1 MEFTQAMRQP
11 RHATP
16 LLPLVVLL
24 LMYCA
29 TGRIA
34 AADPATQYR
43 CGFDEMMR
51 RSGPLSNVVVREVPR
66 KGQGAMQAYTVAT
79 LDDDSDWEPIRIKVF
94 TEELE
99 KKRNKKKTFCEKAG
113 ETCETV
119 LGEKVNCEARD
130 IFSQE
135 KKQLYTQKI
144 IPGAVKLHAE
154 RLLVKHTVD
163 KIKVPRSLNEPCNHF
178 NPPSE
183 HIRDGV
189 PDADFIIY
197 AAARP
202 SGTNSRAVWAATCIT
217 WSDSRPSIGAM
228 NFDPNYMTD
237 TAWSVRVAAH
247 ELAHALGFSKER
259 MEEKSML
266 NSKYIVRGRSRW
278 MVAGN
283 HVKAK
288 TRAHFGCDSLEGME
302 LEDEDG
308 VSSRK
313 IPHWKERHARDE
325 LMAPTVGAG
334 YYTALTMAVFA
345 DMEYY
350 SVNWSMA
357 EPMSWGHRSGCD
369 FLEKKCS
376 EMTDFPA
383 KYPHMFCDA
392 TDKETLRCTSDRR
405 HVGTCTANIVEN
417 KGNPADKD
425 VCPVVSSYFHET
437 SSGTTYNACSDV
449 TVTSLPGSLNGGDSW
464 CLDAELEKKD
474 DNGHKSVKGVCAQVL
489 CEEGTVKVKY
499 LGNTDNWHE
508 CPEDT
513 QITVTLN
520 DFKQDG
526 KIKCPKYGEVCTIAA
541 NGSSIVI
548 PRALEG
554 DKREEQE
561 EEAEESVA
569 APALSPGAEALTKA
583 SPADLPAE
591 EYSSEEGPSEEASVE
606 EAFIAEA
613 FSEEASHP
621 GKNSES
627 PVLQAA
633 SKQPQQE
640 SEAEQMTAVEASATT
655 QQVSANSSQ
664 GTVGWATVSNIPAFG
679 EAMGDGG
686 TVRGR
691 RVLPLLFLLLGLWG
705 FAAQ

>member
-29 TGRIA
+29 SGRIA

-51 RSGPLSNVVVREVPR
+51 RSGPLPTAVVREVPR

-79 LDDDSDWEPIRIKVF
+79 LDDDSEWETIRIAVS
-94 TEELE
+94 TEDLE
-99 KKRNKKKTFCEKAG
+99 GGTNKKKYCEEGKTECYNALWHKVSCTP
-113 ETCETV
+113 EHV
-119 LGEKVNCEARD
+119 LTEV
-130 IFSQE
+130 
-135 KKQLYTQKI
+135 KKQLYTGKI

-154 RLLVKHTVD
+154 RLLVKPTAD
-163 KIKVPRSLNEPCNHF
+163 KITVPRSLNDPCNQFTIPTKHK
-178 NPPSE
+178 S
-183 HIRDGV
+183 DGV

-217 WSDSRPSIGAM
+217 WSDLRPSIGAM
-228 NFDPNYMTD
+228 NFDPKYMTD

-259 MEEKSML
+259 MEEKGML
-266 NSKYIVRGRSRW
+266 NSEYSVRGMKRW

-283 HVKAK
+283 HVQAK

-308 VSSRK
+308 ASARK

-345 DMEYY
+345 DMGYY
-350 SVNWSMA
+350 RVNWSMA
-357 EPMSWGHRSGCD
+357 EPMSWGHRSGCE

-376 EMTDFPA
+376 EITDFPT
-383 KYPHMFCDA
+383 KYPHMFCDDS
-392 TDKETLRCTSDRR
+392 DKETLRCTSDRR

-417 KGNPADKD
+417 KGNLADKD

-449 TVTSLPGSLNGGDSW
+449 TVTSLHGSLNGGDSW
-464 CLDAELEKKD
+464 CLDAELVEKND

-499 LGNTDNWHE
+499 LGSKDFQP
-508 CPEDT
+508 CPENT
-513 QITVTLN
+513 QITVKLN
-520 DFKQDG
+520 GFEQDG

-541 NGSSIVI
+541 NGSSIVV

-561 EEAEESVA
+561 EKREESVA
-569 APALSPGAEALTKA
+569 ALALSPGAEALTKA
-583 SPADLPAE
+583 SPADLLAE
-591 EYSSEEGPSEEASVE
+591 EHSSEEGPSEEASVE

-621 GKNSES
+621 GKNSEA
-627 PVLQAA
+627 PVVQAA

-640 SEAEQMTAVEASATT
+640 SEAKQTTAVEASATT
-655 QQVSANSSQ
+655 QHVPANSSQ

-679 EAMGDGG
+679 ETMGDGG
-686 TVRGR
+686 TVRER

>member
-1 MEFTQAMRQP
+1 
-11 RHATP
+11 
-16 LLPLVVLL
+16 
-24 LMYCA
+24 
-29 TGRIA
+29 
-34 AADPATQYR
+34 
-43 CGFDEMMR
+43 
-51 RSGPLSNVVVREVPR
+51 
-66 KGQGAMQAYTVAT
+66 
-79 LDDDSDWEPIRIKVF
+79 
-94 TEELE
+94 
-99 KKRNKKKTFCEKAG
+99 
-113 ETCETV
+113 
-119 LGEKVNCEARD
+119 
-130 IFSQE
+130 
-135 KKQLYTQKI
+135 
-144 IPGAVKLHAE
+144 
-154 RLLVKHTVD
+154 
-163 KIKVPRSLNEPCNHF
+163 
-178 NPPSE
+178 
-183 HIRDGV
+183 
-189 PDADFIIY
+189 
-197 AAARP
+197 
-202 SGTNSRAVWAATCIT
+202 
-217 WSDSRPSIGAM
+217 M
-228 NFDPNYMTD
+228 NFDPKYMTD

-266 NSKYIVRGRSRW
+266 NSEYSVRGMKRW

-283 HVKAK
+283 HVQAK

-308 VSSRK
+308 ASARK

-345 DMEYY
+345 DMGYY
-350 SVNWSMA
+350 RVNWSMA
-357 EPMSWGHRSGCD
+357 EPMSWGHRSGCE

-376 EMTDFPA
+376 EMTDFPT
-383 KYPHMFCDA
+383 KYPHMFCD
-392 TDKETLRCTSDRR
+392 DSDNETLRCTSDRR

-417 KGNPADKD
+417 KGNLAEKD
-425 VCPVVSSYFHET
+425 VCPVVSSDFHET

-449 TVTSLPGSLNGGDSW
+449 TVTSLPGSLNGRDSW
-464 CLDAELEKKD
+464 CLDAELEKKN
-474 DNGHKSVKGVCAQVL
+474 DNSKHKSVKGVCAQVL
-489 CEEGTVKVKY
+489 CEEGKVKVKY
-499 LGNTDNWHE
+499 LGSKDFQP

-526 KIKCPKYGEVCTIAA
+526 KITCPKYGEVCTIAA
-541 NGSSIVI
+541 NGSSIVV

-561 EEAEESVA
+561 EKREESVA

-583 SPADLPAE
+583 SPADLLAE
-591 EYSSEEGPSEEASVE
+591 EHSSEEGPSE
-606 EAFIAEA
+606 EA

-621 GKNSES
+621 GKNSEA

-640 SEAEQMTAVEASATT
+640 SEAEQTTAVEASATT
-655 QQVSANSSQ
+655 QHVPANSSQ

-679 EAMGDGG
+679 ETTGDGG
-686 TVRGR
+686 TVRER